1 MHRVGGV
8 VIYSQYPYANN
19 KQFVSEGGGVSD
31 IFLAPISE
39 PARHLFYNTSNGM
52 NSFSSSCLK

>member
-19 KQFVSEGGGVSD
+19 KQFVSEGAGGYQ
-31 IFLAPISE
+31 IF
-39 PARHLFYNTSNGM
+39 F
-52 NSFSSSCLK
+52 FSTYIGTRQTFVLQHF